1 MAEVPKLKDL
11 MAALRQERRASTR
24 LRSVIEELESAVELN
39 RRDLDLQFSR
49 IAQLQLEL
57 DLLKKRI
64 K

>member
-11 MAALRQERRASTR
+11 MTALRQERRASTR
-24 LRSVIEELESAVELN
+24 LRSVIEELEDAVQLN

-64 K
+64 T